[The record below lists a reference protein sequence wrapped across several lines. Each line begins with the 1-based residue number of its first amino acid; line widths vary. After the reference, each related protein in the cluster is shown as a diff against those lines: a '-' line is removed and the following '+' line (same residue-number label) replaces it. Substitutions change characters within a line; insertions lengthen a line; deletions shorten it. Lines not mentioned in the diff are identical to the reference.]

1 MGTWNLG
8 WQGANDRRTH
18 YSHGKWGPESEI
30 VAPRATGRKIRDRVT
45 SLRNC
50 VGPKKKTCKAENLEA
65 TIVTQQDQGPSGH
78 RRVYLTTEV
87 VARHAWCN
95 AWLQWLCRFG
105 TTHRS
110 LSSAIGKGIGRQKEQ
125 ILSKRQFDQSL
136 TLPPS
141 PTAMP
146 TQNFQNEQMDSPME
160 LGAQERIERKG
171 ARPSETPTSVISGRP
186 VVKARPASPPMI
198 VPMVEGSGTVVFSA
212 LVSSSKDEMTMSGL
226 YVIDW
231 IDVVATLV
239 PEEDVWQ
246 FEATEVRM
254 TPGKKIWSKWVET
267 RKDPNSPA
275 VQCRLC
281 ATEVNTGESRS
292 DTFAATPPLKFVR
305 LILTWAASYKPKR
318 ANASMIIAVFDIFG
332 GVAN

>member
-1 MGTWNLG
+1 M
-8 WQGANDRRTH
+8 
-18 YSHGKWGPESEI
+18 
-30 VAPRATGRKIRDRVT
+30 
-45 SLRNC
+45 
-50 VGPKKKTCKAENLEA
+50 
-65 TIVTQQDQGPSGH
+65 
-78 RRVYLTTEV
+78 
-87 VARHAWCN
+87 
-95 AWLQWLCRFG
+95 
-105 TTHRS
+105 
-110 LSSAIGKGIGRQKEQ
+110 
-125 ILSKRQFDQSL
+125 KRQFDQSL

-198 VPMVEGSGTVVFSA
+198 VLMVEGSGTVVFSA

-226 YVIDW
+226 YVIDVIDW

-254 TPGKKIWSKWVET
+254 TQGKKNLVKMGGNAKGSKQPSSTVSVVCHGSEHRRIEIGHVCGNLT
-267 RKDPNSPA
+267 FEIRATDSDLGSELQAQASKRVDDH
-275 VQCRLC
+275 CR
-281 ATEVNTGESRS
+281 
-292 DTFAATPPLKFVR
+292 VR
-305 LILTWAASYKPKR
+305 HFRWRCKL
-318 ANASMIIAVFDIFG
+318 N
-332 GVAN
+332 